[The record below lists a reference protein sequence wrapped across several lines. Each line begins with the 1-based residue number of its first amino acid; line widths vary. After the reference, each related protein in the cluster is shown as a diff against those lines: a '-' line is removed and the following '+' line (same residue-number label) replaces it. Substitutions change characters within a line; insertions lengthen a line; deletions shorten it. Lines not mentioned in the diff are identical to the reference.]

1 MAMII
6 AGIFL
11 IVVALVGKGAPLTV
25 DPNYDA
31 AVMGAM
37 LVGGFVW
44 IAAGVLLRA
53 FTSANEKKAKS
64 LDNKP

>member
-25 DPNYDA
+25 DPYYFA
-31 AVMGAM
+31 PVMGAM

-44 IAAGVLLRA
+44 IAAGVLLQA